1 MFKPASQHDGAEKR
15 SHSMSGQSTA
25 EATTNKTDQGKT
37 DSASLAAEGQKIFSN
52 IVPFQPY
59 PAGVELFQ
67 QGSPA
72 YEVYFIARG
81 LVKLVYLG
89 QNGQEMIVGLR
100 SPGWILGAASV
111 ILGKSCPTT
120 VATLTDC
127 HLHKVPADVFL
138 NQLKNDAPLSWYVQ
152 LAQSLEI
159 YEETAHV
166 AQLGCVSAQDRLE
179 QLLWQF
185 CSMLESNK
193 SQKEIRLQLP
203 LKKQEIAEL
212 IAVTPE
218 YLSLVV
224 KRMQQQGIIRW
235 NKSWLII
242 YDFQSL
248 WHMTDF

>member
-1 MFKPASQHDGAEKR
+1 
-15 SHSMSGQSTA
+15 MSRQSWTESTA
-25 EATTNKTDQGKT
+25 NNVDQEQIEGT
-37 DSASLAAEGQKIFSN
+37 RLTAEGQKIFSN
-52 IVPFQPY
+52 IVPFQVY
-59 PAGVELFQ
+59 SAGIELFQ
-67 QGSPA
+67 QSSPA
-72 YEVYFIARG
+72 QEVYFIARG
-81 LVKLVYLG
+81 LVKQVFLG

-100 SPGWILGAASV
+100 SPKWILGAASV
-111 ILGKSCPTT
+111 ILGKPCPMTA
-120 VATLTDC
+120 VTLTDC
-127 HLHKVPADVFL
+127 HLHRVPAEVFL
-138 NQLKNDAPLSWYVQ
+138 HHLKNDPQFSWYVQ
-152 LAQSLEI
+152 LIQSLEV
-159 YEETAHV
+159 YEEIAHV
-166 AQLGCVSAQDRLE
+166 TQLGCVSAQARLE

-224 KRMQQQGIIRW
+224 KRMQQKGIIRW
-235 NKSWLII
+235 KKSGLVI